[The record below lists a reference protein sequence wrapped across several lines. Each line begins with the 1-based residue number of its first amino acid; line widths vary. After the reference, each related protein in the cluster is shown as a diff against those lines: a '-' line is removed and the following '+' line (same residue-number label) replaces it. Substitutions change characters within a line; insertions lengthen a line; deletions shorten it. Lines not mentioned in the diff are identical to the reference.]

1 MEGDQEELNPKAG
14 GKGEVD
20 HARRECKARSVLNKF
35 KEMEQKVIN
44 GEEEGKDKL
53 FKLASFHRQK
63 GPIKSVSPSQ
73 NVSFLK
79 EPFNQCMAA
88 VQPHNQSFD
97 LVSKCPS

>member
-44 GEEEGKDKL
+44 GEEEGRK
-53 FKLASFHRQK
+53 R
-63 GPIKSVSPSQ
+63 GPMI
-73 NVSFLK
+73 
-79 EPFNQCMAA
+79 
-88 VQPHNQSFD
+88 H
-97 LVSKCPS
+97 

>member
-44 GEEEGKDKL
+44 GEEEGKV
-53 FKLASFHRQK
+53 KLASFHRQK
-63 GPIKSVSPSQ
+63 GSIKSVSPSQ
-73 NVSFLK
+73 NVPFLK

-88 VQPHNQSFD
+88 VQP
-97 LVSKCPS
+97 